1 MGAEEA
7 FRFPT
12 ATFYEELRKTA
23 EHVLCDGGS
32 DVSITIA
39 SAVVALVRVMFKQI
53 ALIFQPH
60 GSYALLELQSLE
72 IYRRVRRMEPKPP
85 PVSQC
90 ESDRTTVSMTSNRF
104 GKLLSHR
111 STTTTGSAKVAGLP
125 LEDMP

>member
-39 SAVVALVRVMFKQI
+39 SAVVALVRVLFKQI

-60 GSYALLELQSLE
+60 GSAALLELQSLE
-72 IYRRVRRMEPKPP
+72 IYRRMRRMEPRPQ
-85 PVSQC
+85 VCQS
-90 ESDRTTVSMTSNRF
+90 ESDRTTVSMSGNRF
-104 GKLLSHR
+104 GKLLS
-111 STTTTGSAKVAGLP
+111 
-125 LEDMP
+125 